1 MNFTPRD
8 EFGKMMFGD
17 WNDDDW
23 CEFDNYMIGC
33 LMGYLRTGLVKS
45 KFVNLKIRQ
54 LSAETCHDF
63 IEWCGLIDGQDTYR
77 HLESER
83 RLYKQDLYQDFINEY
98 PDYGPK
104 AKMTISRTRF
114 YKWLI
119 SYGIFKEGIMP
130 EEGRDQ
136 QGRWI
141 IIKKKQD
148 LVNQNIL
155 NND

>member
-1 MNFTPRD
+1 
-8 EFGKMMFGD
+8 
-17 WNDDDW
+17 
-23 CEFDNYMIGC
+23 
-33 LMGYLRTGLVKS
+33 
-45 KFVNLKIRQ
+45 
-54 LSAETCHDF
+54 
-63 IEWCGLIDGQDTYR
+63 
-77 HLESER
+77 
-83 RLYKQDLYQDFINEY
+83 LYKQDLYQDFINEY

-119 SYGIFKEGIMP
+119 AYGIFKEGIMP

-148 LVNQNIL
+148 SVNQNIL
-155 NND
+155 NNE